1 MWSEGIRK
9 KGVTRVNNLTKP
21 YDDDEM
27 DANEFRIITVIKY
40 RHKNY
45 LSSESSMMVTEI
57 VL

>member
-27 DANEFRIITVIKY
+27 DANEFRITVIKY
-40 RHKNY
+40 RQKNY

>member
-27 DANEFRIITVIKY
+27 DANEFRITVIKY
-40 RHKNY
+40 RQENY